1 MTKTLTALLFASA
14 VTLASANAAMAMEK
28 MKCDEDSMMKV
39 EMMMKEHT
47 GDKKMAEAAMKENEM
62 AAMSKK
68 EGKMEECAMHLDM
81 AAESLM
87 VK

>member
-14 VTLASANAAMAMEK
+14 VTLVSANSAFAMDE
-28 MKCDEDSMMKV
+28 MKCDDDSMTKV
-39 EMMMKEHT
+39 DKMMKEHK
-47 GDKKMAEAAMKENEM
+47 GDPKMAEAAMKENEM

-68 EGKMEECAMHLDM
+68 EGKMDECAMHLNM

-87 VK
+87 TK

>member
-1 MTKTLTALLFASA
+1 MTKTLTTLLFASA
-14 VTLASANAAMAMEK
+14 ISFASANAALAMEK

-39 EMMMKEHT
+39 EMMMKDHK
-47 GDKKMAEAAMKENEM
+47 GDKLMADAAMKENEM

-68 EGKMEECAMHLDM
+68 EGKMDDCAMHLNM

-87 VK
+87 TK

>member
-14 VTLASANAAMAMEK
+14 VTLASVNAAMAMEK

-47 GDKKMAEAAMKENEM
+47 GDKMMADAAMKENEM

-68 EGKMEECAMHLDM
+68 EGKMEDCAMHLEM

-87 VK
+87 KK

>member
-14 VTLASANAAMAMEK
+14 ISLGSTNAALAMEK
-28 MKCDEDSMMKV
+28 MKCDDDSMMKV
-39 EMMMKEHT
+39 EMMMKDHR
-47 GDKKMAEAAMKENEM
+47 GDPKMAETAMKENEM

-68 EGKMEECAMHLDM
+68 EGKMDECAMHLDM